1 MMVSEVEDDMK
12 GGNMHGPPS
21 APPLPHANLYQQE
34 PSVIGVPVPPPAP
47 GPGGS
52 ANHNNTNNNNDDDEQ
67 VVEDGRQE
75 FSNYAEF
82 FLTSVGYC
90 VGLGNLVGMSER
102 GFLFF
107 FFIVRSKPLRFSH
120 SPPDQFASFPHTHP
134 PTEVYPG
141 RVYNHGGG
149 AFIVAYFIFVL
160 VLGVPLYMHDLKVG
174 QFFRKGAYGSFSE
187 MSPLLAGTGL
197 AHVLIASIMIAYFN
211 VIIGWAAIY
220 LYHSFFDPL
229 PWEGDTRT
237 FFYQEVC
244 GASAGLGDVNR

>member
-1 MMVSEVEDDMK
+1 MLDSVTSWVC
-12 GGNMHGPPS
+12 PS
-21 APPLPHANLYQQE
+21 AVSSSFSSSSAANPFVVLTAPLTNLLL
-34 PSVIGVPVPPPAP
+34 
-47 GPGGS
+47 
-52 ANHNNTNNNNDDDEQ
+52 
-67 VVEDGRQE
+67 
-75 FSNYAEF
+75 
-82 FLTSVGYC
+82 FL
-90 VGLGNLVGMSER
+90 
-102 GFLFF
+102 
-107 FFIVRSKPLRFSH
+107 
-120 SPPDQFASFPHTHP
+120 THP

-149 AFIVAYFIFVL
+149 AFIVAYLVFVL

-244 GASAGLGDVNR
+244 GASDDLGDVNR